1 MATIEYVGVDG
12 CPCGWFSVG
21 FSATGEYELRAFL
34 EFRDLLTHFRRA
46 RLILVDIPIGL
57 MAGDESRGQRPCDT
71 EARRRL
77 TRTRRSSVFRP
88 PARETVQLLAGNP
101 GTSDQ
106 DLQDIEHETSQKLLS
121 SQALGIIHQIA
132 DVHVALRDSEN
143 EDGPDVR
150 EIHPELCFWA
160 LGGENPAAHSKKEE
174 EGIQERLR
182 LLQNAENRSADIFR
196 EARRRFFRRPVR
208 EHDILDALAAAV
220 TAYAYRD
227 RAHDDL
233 QRLPENDAQAL
244 LTRDGIPMEMVYWI
258 PGN

>member
-46 RLILVDIPIGL
+46 RLILVDTPIGL

-77 TRTRRSSVFRP
+77 TRTRSSSVFRP

-106 DLQDIEHETSQKLLS
+106 DLQDIEHEPHKNS
-121 SQALGIIHQIA
+121 S
-132 DVHVALRDSEN
+132 VVKPSELF
-143 EDGPDVR
+143 
-150 EIHPELCFWA
+150 I
-160 LGGENPAAHSKKEE
+160 
-174 EGIQERLR
+174 
-182 LLQNAENRSADIFR
+182 
-196 EARRRFFRRPVR
+196 
-208 EHDILDALAAAV
+208 
-220 TAYAYRD
+220 
-227 RAHDDL
+227 
-233 QRLPENDAQAL
+233 RLPMSMWL
-244 LTRDGIPMEMVYWI
+244 
-258 PGN
+258 